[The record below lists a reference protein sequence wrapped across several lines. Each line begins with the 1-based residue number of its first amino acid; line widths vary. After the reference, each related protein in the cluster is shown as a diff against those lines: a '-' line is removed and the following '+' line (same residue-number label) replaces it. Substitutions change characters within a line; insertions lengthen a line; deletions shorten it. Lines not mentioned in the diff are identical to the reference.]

1 MGQWL
6 HLLDAERG
14 DRDCHVKALL
24 VRNVTANFLL
34 TNPGT
39 ITADSDLF
47 LLDEN
52 STLGMLCYSIWK
64 ELRELRAGG
73 DEGARLADKQQR
85 WIITTRPAASTPGE
99 GLTGDVQ
106 ATLFGI
112 KKISNHT
119 VQITAGDHLAWTLDE
134 KNTQIG
140 VGEKNK
146 SNVQFWTW
154 APA

>member
-1 MGQWL
+1 MADITSGIVVTLVNVEFKGQ
-6 HLLDAERG
+6 
-14 DRDCHVKALL
+14 HV
-24 VRNVTANFLL
+24 
-34 TNPGT
+34 
-39 ITADSDLF
+39 DLQGA
-47 LLDEN
+47 N
-52 STLGMLCYSIWK
+52 STGNIQGYEGNGTAAQKWSFQSQGDGQYKVKSSISNTWVY
-64 ELRELRAGG
+64 LAGG
-73 DEGARLADKQQR
+73 LQ
-85 WIITTRPAASTPGE
+85 PGE

-112 KKISNHT
+112 NKISNHT